1 MAIELH
7 PHAVSA
13 IRALIKAGK
22 VDDSSA
28 WSFDASDGDAL
39 LGKSG
44 DDWTAYGAVFL
55 GVDPGAD
62 IHSKAHYKYP
72 VAKGGKVFVSG
83 LRAAIT
89 RAAQQGADDI
99 EQAARKL
106 LGAAH
111 AQVKGGEHAGFD
123 DYIEVFQA
131 GKHTDSAGNA
141 RTWSREDLDQII
153 ANFDAAQPAPLVIG
167 HPKTDS
173 PAWGWTES
181 LKRVGGKL
189 LAKFNQVPEQLV
201 SAVRDGRYRNRS
213 VKLSHDDA
221 NGWKL
226 IHVGLL
232 GAAPPAVEGLA
243 PIAFEA
249 EPTGVTYQF
258 DALDAAGLS
267 LIARG
272 MQKLR
277 ELIIAHFGQDEADT
291 YVPQNDID
299 NLNSLA
305 SAQRAQPDDDDD
317 SPAPAEFSRKTDED
331 TAMDEKLKADLDA
344 KNAELDAANTKLA
357 EFAANQRTATAKAT
371 VDAALAEGRLTP
383 AQAQGLPE
391 FMASLDDASQFEFSA
406 GGDAK
411 TTKTGAA
418 FFAEF
423 LAKLPK
429 QIELGRKTENA
440 DIDAGDASAIVS
452 AAKEYQKAES
462 AKGVEVPW
470 HEAVSHVTTKAH

>member
-55 GVDPGAD
+55 GVDAGAD
-62 IHSKAHYKYP
+62 IHTKAHYKYP
-72 VAKGGKVFVSG
+72 VAKGGKVYLSG
-83 LRAAIT
+83 LRAAIS
-89 RAAQQGADDI
+89 RAGTQGADDI
-99 EQAARKL
+99 EAAARKL
-106 LGAAH
+106 LAA
-111 AQVKGGEHAGFD
+111 AKPSEHAGFED
-123 DYIEVFQA
+123 WVEVFQA

-141 RTWSREDLDQII
+141 RTWSRDDIDQII
-153 ANFDAAQPAPLVIG
+153 ANHDAAQPAPLVIG

-189 LAKFNQVPEQLV
+189 LAKFNQVPAQLV
-201 SAVRDGRYRNRS
+201 DAVREGRYRNRS
-213 VKLSHDDA
+213 VKLAHGAD
-221 NGWKL
+221 GWKL

-232 GAAPPAVEGLA
+232 GAAPPAVEGLSA
-243 PIAFEA
+243 IAFEA
-249 EPTGVTYQF
+249 EPAGVTYQF
-258 DALDAAGLS
+258 DALDAAGLN

-291 YVPQNDID
+291 YVPQDDID

-305 SAQRAQPDDDDD
+305 GAQRAQTDDADDQ
-317 SPAPAEFSRKTDED
+317 PQAAAAFAAQAEED
-331 TAMDEKLKADLDA
+331 HKMDEKLKADLDA
-344 KNAELDAANTKLA
+344 ATQRAADAETKLA
-357 EFAANQRTATAKAT
+357 AFAAKQRTDAAKAA

-391 FMASLDDASQFEFSA
+391 FMASLDDASEFEFSA
-406 GGDAK
+406 ADGKGK
-411 TTKTGAA
+411 QTGAA
-418 FFAEF
+418 FFREF
-423 LAKLPK
+423 LGKLPK
-429 QIELGRKTENA
+429 QIELNRKTGGADA
-440 DIDAGDASAIVS
+440 DIDAGDASAIVK
-452 AAKEYQKAES
+452 AAQEFQKAEG
-462 AKGVEVPW
+462 ARGVTVPW
-470 HEAVSHVTTKAH
+470 HEAVTHVTQKAH

>member
-1 MAIELH
+1 MAINLNRKALAH
-7 PHAVSA
+7 
-13 IRALIKAGK
+13 IRSLIHAGK
-22 VDDSSA
+22 VNADAA
-28 WSFDASDGDAL
+28 WSFDDAADGNAL
-39 LGKSG
+39 LGKNGS
-44 DDWTAYGAVFL
+44 DWGAYAEVHL
-55 GVDPGAD
+55 GVDGDASD
-62 IHSKAHYKYP
+62 HTKARYKYP
-72 VAKGGKVFVSG
+72 VVKGGKVYVSA

-89 RAAQQGADDI
+89 RAAQNGADDV
-99 EQAARKL
+99 EAAARKL
-106 LGAAH
+106 LILA
-111 AQVKGGEHAGFD
+111 KGGEHAGFED
-123 DYIEVFQA
+123 WIEVFQA

-153 ANFDAAQPAPLVIG
+153 ANHNAEQPAPLVIG

-201 SAVRDGRYRNRS
+201 NAVREGRYRNRS
-213 VKLSHDDA
+213 VKLAHGDG
-221 NGWKL
+221 GWKL

-232 GAAPPAVEGLA
+232 GAAPPAVDGLA

-249 EPTGVTYQF
+249 EPQGVTYQF
-258 DALDAAGLS
+258 DALDAAGLN

-291 YVPQNDID
+291 YVPQDDID

-305 SAQRAQPDDDDD
+305 GAQRAQTDDDDAPD
-317 SPAPAEFSRKTDED
+317 SPQPAFSRHTED
-331 TAMDEKLKADLDA
+331 SAMDEKLKADLDA
-344 KNAELDAANTKLA
+344 ATARAAEAEQKLA
-357 EFAANQRTATAKAT
+357 AFAAEQRAATAKAA

-391 FMASLDDASQFEFSA
+391 FMAALDDTAEFEFA
-406 GGDAK
+406 AADGKGK
-411 TTKTGAA
+411 QTGAK

-429 QIELGRKTENA
+429 QIELNRKTAGA
-440 DIDAGDASAIVS
+440 DAEIDAGDASAIVK
-452 AAKEYQKAES
+452 AAQEFQKAEG
-462 AKGVEVPW
+462 AKGVTVPW
-470 HEAVSHVTTKAH
+470 HEAVTHVTQKAH

>member
-1 MAIELH
+1 MATSLH
-7 PHAVSA
+7 PHAVSHA
-13 IRALIKAGK
+13 RALIKAGK

-28 WSFDASDGDAL
+28 WTFDAADGDAL

-44 DDWTAYGAVFL
+44 DDWTAYGQAHL
-55 GVDPGAD
+55 GVDTDAD
-62 IHSKAHYKYP
+62 KHTKAHYKYP
-72 VAKGGKVFVSG
+72 VVKGGKLYLSA
-83 LRAAIT
+83 LRAAAS
-89 RAAQQGADDI
+89 RASAQGDDAI
-99 EQAARKL
+99 SNAASKL
-106 LGAAH
+106 LQLA
-111 AQVKGGEHAGFD
+111 KGGEHAGFD

-141 RTWSREDLDQII
+141 RIWSRDDLDQII

-181 LKRVGGKL
+181 VKRVGSKL
-189 LAKFNQVPEQLV
+189 LAKFNQVPQAV
-201 SAVRDGRYRNRS
+201 VDAVRDGRYRNRS
-213 VKLSHDDA
+213 VKLAQGA
-221 NGWKL
+221 NGWQL
-226 IHVGLL
+226 VHVGLL
-232 GAAPPAVEGLA
+232 GAAPPAVEGLS
-243 PIAFEA
+243 PIAFES
-249 EPTGVTYQF
+249 EPAGVTVEF

-305 SAQRAQPDDDDD
+305 AAQRAQPDDDEPT
-317 SPAPAEFSRKTDED
+317 PAQPAFSRHTDED

-344 KNAELDAANTKLA
+344 KTKALDDANAKLA
-357 EFAANQRTATAKAT
+357 EFAAQQRTATAKAA

-391 FMASLDDASQFEFSA
+391 FMASLDGTHEFEFAA
-406 GGDAK
+406 GDVK
-411 TTKTGAA
+411 STKTGAT

-423 LAKLPK
+423 LGKLPK
-429 QIELGRKTENA
+429 QIELGRKTDSA
-440 DIDAGDASAIVS
+440 DVDAGDASAIVK
-452 AAKEYQKAES
+452 AAQEFQKAEH
-462 AKGVEVPW
+462 AKGIEVPW
-470 HEAVSHVTTKAH
+470 HEAVTHVTAKGH

>member
-1 MAIELH
+1 MAIQLH

-13 IRALIKAGK
+13 IRALINAGK
-22 VDDSSA
+22 VDDSGA
-28 WSFDASDGDAL
+28 WSFDGADGDAL

-55 GVDPGAD
+55 GVDAD
-62 IHSKAHYKYP
+62 ADKHTKAHYKYP

-83 LRAAIT
+83 LRAAIS
-89 RAAQQGADDI
+89 RAGTQGADDI
-99 EQAARKL
+99 EAAARKL
-106 LGAAH
+106 LEQA
-111 AQVKGGEHAGFD
+111 KGSEHAGFD
-123 DYIEVFQA
+123 DYIEVFQS
-131 GKHTDSAGNA
+131 GKHTDSNGQSH
-141 RTWSREDLDQII
+141 TWSCDDLDQIVS
-153 ANFDAAQPAPLVIG
+153 NFDAAQPAPLVIG

-201 SAVRDGRYRNRS
+201 TAVRDGRYRNRS

-221 NGWKL
+221 KGWRL

-232 GAAPPAVEGLA
+232 GAALPAVEGLA

-249 EPTGVTYQF
+249 EPQGVTYQF
-258 DALDAAGLS
+258 DALDAAGLG

-277 ELIIAHFGQDEADT
+277 ELIIAHFGQIEADT

-305 SAQRAQPDDDDD
+305 DAQRAQPEDDDVPT
-317 SPAPAEFSRKTDED
+317 PARPAFARAGSHDAED
-331 TAMDEKLKADLDA
+331 IAMDEKLKADLDA
-344 KNAELDAANTKLA
+344 KSAELDAANTKLA
-357 EFAANQRTATAKAT
+357 EFAAQTRTDTAKRA
-371 VDAALAEGRLTP
+371 VDTALAEGRLIP

-411 TTKTGAA
+411 ATKTGAA
-418 FFAEF
+418 FFGEF

-429 QIELGRKTENA
+429 QIELGRKIDGA
-440 DIDAGDASAIVS
+440 DVDAGDASAIVK
-452 AAKEYQKAES
+452 AAQEFQRAES

-470 HEAVSHVTTKAH
+470 YEAVTHVTTKAH

>member
-1 MAIELH
+1 MAIQLH

-13 IRALIKAGK
+13 IRALIKAGN

-28 WSFDASDGDAL
+28 WSFDGADGDAL

-55 GVDPGAD
+55 GVDAD
-62 IHSKAHYKYP
+62 ADKHTKAHYKYP
-72 VAKGGKVFVSG
+72 VAKGGHVFVSG
-83 LRAAIT
+83 LRAAIS
-89 RAAQQGADDI
+89 RAGTQGADDI
-99 EQAARKL
+99 EAAARKL
-106 LGAAH
+106 LEQA
-111 AQVKGGEHAGFD
+111 KGGEHAGFD
-123 DYIEVFQA
+123 DYIEVFRA
-131 GKHTDSAGNA
+131 GKHTDSAGQSH
-141 RTWSREDLDQII
+141 TWSRDDLDQIVS
-153 ANFDAAQPAPLVIG
+153 NFDAAQPAPLVIG

-173 PAWGWTES
+173 PAWGWTAS

-189 LAKFNQVPEQLV
+189 LAKFSQVPEQLV

-213 VKLSHDDA
+213 VKLSHDGA
-221 NGWKL
+221 KGWRL

-249 EPTGVTYQF
+249 EPAGVTYQF

-305 SAQRAQPDDDDD
+305 DAQRAQPDDDTSV
-317 SPAPAEFSRKTDED
+317 SPQPAFSRATDED
-331 TAMDEKLKADLDA
+331 IAMDEKLKADLDA
-344 KNAELDAANTKLA
+344 KTKALDDANAKLA
-357 EFAANQRTATAKAT
+357 EFAASQRIATAKAA
-371 VDAALAEGRLTP
+371 VDTAQAEGRLTP

-406 GGDAK
+406 GGDK
-411 TTKTGAA
+411 TTKTGTA

-423 LAKLPK
+423 LGKLPK
-429 QIELGRKTENA
+429 QIELGRRTDGA
-440 DIDAGDASAIVS
+440 DIDVDDSNAVVS

-470 HEAVSHVTTKAH
+470 HEAVTHVTTKAH